1 MPLNLAVTDE
11 LAEELGPK
19 PAGGPAANPQSVLE
33 ALRRR
38 REQLANS
45 QTNDF
50 AVPGYE
56 ALDIEG
62 LDEPAALIAR
72 YRRLSVEEYNRA
84 LFGNRD
90 GTIIERN
97 AQLLIDALGN
107 DDRVGLF
114 WRIGDADPV
123 RCCPATRPAGMTPP
137 RCSSTPPSSGPTCRR
152 PAWCS
157 PCSAA
162 TSTPSPTMQSRS
174 ESGYRTGT
182 GTPTGASWGGRRAPG
197 SGARGTRRPG
207 RPRPVARAGAG

>member
-123 RCCPATRPAGMTPP
+123 PLMPGDQAGWHDAAAMLVDSAELGDDVSAAGMVLAVFGGDEHALTDHAEQVGEWIQNGH
-137 RCSSTPPSSGPTCRR
+137 RDADRRFLGGP
-152 PAWCS
+152 
-157 PCSAA
+157 
-162 TSTPSPTMQSRS
+162 
-174 ESGYRTGT
+174 
-182 GTPTGASWGGRRAPG
+182 
-197 SGARGTRRPG
+197 
-207 RPRPVARAGAG
+207 